1 MILSEKQLGITRRE
15 KEKLEQALA
24 SLRASNDAG
33 NSVRQAEIDA
43 LEAQIE
49 EMETL
54 MSEYVQLKRGGIVAG
69 KFRSFDDFSTALV
82 QARIVSGM
90 SQTDLGAALG
100 VKPQQIQRYE
110 STRYMGASLA
120 RLMEVARILKL
131 KVVTEYKLSWFR
143 RWR

>member
-1 MILSEKQLGITRRE
+1 MILSEKQLGITRRK

-24 SLRASNDAG
+24 SLRASKDAG
-33 NSVRQAEIDA
+33 NSARQAEIEA

-49 EMETL
+49 DMETL
-54 MSEYVQLKRGGIVAG
+54 MSEYVELKRGGIVAG
-69 KFRSFDDFSTALV
+69 KFKSFDDFSTALI

-90 SQTDLGAALG
+90 SQTQLGAALG

-131 KVVTEYKLSWFR
+131 KVVTEYKRSWSR
-143 RWR
+143 R

>member
-1 MILSEKQLGITRRE
+1 GITRRE